1 MFLESLFS
9 LIFEYSPIS
18 SFSIQLYHSQMSFF
32 SCELKTLILYA
43 TVRWSV
49 WSCRIVHE
57 AVRVRTI
64 VSWIL
69 FICVKLPPPRN
80 VALVFLGVVD
90 LAVGAEEF
98 FFFARYLL
106 VTVVMLPWQSFEGKM
121 VSIEVCSLWFM
132 FRVLSIVQC
141 VCAKKWDM
149 QCGCGWPPLQK
160 PLIESRCWDL
170 LVGQTV
176 VNNRYSFFFSL

>member
-1 MFLESLFS
+1 MIISFHCAWSMFLESLFS
-9 LIFEYSPIS
+9 LICEYSPIS
-18 SFSIQLYHSQMSFF
+18 PFSIQLYHSQMSFF
-32 SCELKTLILYA
+32 SCELKTHILYA

-57 AVRVRTI
+57 VVRVRRI

-80 VALVFLGVVD
+80 VALVFLGAVD

-98 FFFARYLL
+98 FCQIFACNCGN
-106 VTVVMLPWQSFEGKM
+106 VTLTNFKGKM
-121 VSIEVCSLWFM
+121 VSIEVCGLWFM

-141 VCAKKWDM
+141 VC
-149 QCGCGWPPLQK
+149 
-160 PLIESRCWDL
+160 
-170 LVGQTV
+170 
-176 VNNRYSFFFSL
+176 